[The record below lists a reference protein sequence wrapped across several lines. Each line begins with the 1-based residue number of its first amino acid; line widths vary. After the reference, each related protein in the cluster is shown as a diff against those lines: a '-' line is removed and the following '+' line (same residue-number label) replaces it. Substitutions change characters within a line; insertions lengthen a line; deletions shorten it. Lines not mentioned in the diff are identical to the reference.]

1 MNTPQILRALA
12 EAEEHAYDKTESDI
26 LDAGGIEEFTDTAQ
40 AIISIQSNAMI
51 YRAAKLREIADR
63 IERNEVDIT
72 KQPTIIAM
80 ATEMFSDADQPS
92 VVNPLSHEQSK

>member
-12 EAEEHAYDKTESDI
+12 EAEEYAYDKIESDI
-26 LDAGGIEEFTDTAQ
+26 LEAGGIEKFTDTAQ
-40 AIISIQSNAMI
+40 AIISLQTNAII
-51 YRAAKLREIADR
+51 YRAEKLREIAGR

-80 ATEMFSDADQPS
+80 ATEMFDTDQPS

>member
-12 EAEEHAYDKTESDI
+12 EAEEHAAKT
-26 LDAGGIEEFTDTAQ
+26 G
-40 AIISIQSNAMI
+40 AIDYSTGSYAL
-51 YRAAKLREIADR
+51 AKAEKLREIADR

-80 ATEMFSDADQPS
+80 ATEMFSDTDQPS